1 MMPLELL
8 SERSTKV
15 KDSDE
20 GSIFRPSWSA
30 ITLGSMLTDAPVSQS
45 AWGNSIPF
53 TTHGIANFPGSL
65 FFFNVILSFILS
77 LT

>member
-1 MMPLELL
+1 MMPPKLL

-15 KDSDE
+15 KDSYE

-45 AWGNSIPF
+45 AWGNSMPF
-53 TTHGIANFPGSL
+53 TTHGISNFPGSH
-65 FFFNVILSFILS
+65 FFFNVIFSFILS